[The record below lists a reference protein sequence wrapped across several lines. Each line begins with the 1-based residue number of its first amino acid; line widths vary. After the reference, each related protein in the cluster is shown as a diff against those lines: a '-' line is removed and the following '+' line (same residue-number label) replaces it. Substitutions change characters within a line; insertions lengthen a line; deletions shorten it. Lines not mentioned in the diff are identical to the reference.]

1 MRKRS
6 SKPENAKMIQF
17 PSLEELHANL
27 TIKLNFDD
35 MTKFFF
41 FNELIKGYISE
52 DADLIPFIKKIK
64 EKSMLSKKF
73 RLKKSSEIREK
84 EKEMIAKFGLNK
96 NDIEDIFDIIEKEDI

>member
-1 MRKRS
+1 
-6 SKPENAKMIQF
+6 MIQF

-27 TIKLNFDD
+27 VIKLNFDD

-52 DADLIPFIKKIK
+52 DVDLIPFIKKIK

-73 RLKKSSEIREK
+73 RLKKSAEIRKK
-84 EKEMIAKFGLNK
+84 EGEIIAKFGLDR
-96 NDIEDIFDIIEKEDI
+96 NDIENIFDIIEKEET

>member
-1 MRKRS
+1 MQKRS

-27 TIKLNFDD
+27 VIKLNLDD

-52 DADLIPFIKKIK
+52 DADLIPFIQKIK

-73 RLKKSSEIREK
+73 RLKKSSDIRKK

-96 NDIEDIFDIIEKEDI
+96 NDIEDIFYIIEKEEI